1 MSMTIEPMARR
12 RLCEADR
19 FRLLREAAETVFLRD
34 GYAAAHMDDV
44 AQLAGMS
51 KRTLYQHFPSKA
63 ALFEAV
69 MQDGLC
75 PIIMDVAME
84 DEPDLHTALRGMLV
98 SLTRHLFQPRQVA
111 IFRLII
117 GEVKHAP
124 ELASAFHQAGP
135 GKGATALERRLAAEM
150 AQGRL
155 AITDPREGARMLFGM
170 AIGAAHMFLLLGLQG
185 PPDDAELESRA
196 NTAVRIFLEGARLVQ
211 AGAAAP

>member
-1 MSMTIEPMARR
+1 MSAVIDTPARR
-12 RLCEADR
+12 RLGEADR
-19 FRLLREAAETVFLRD
+19 TSLLREAAETVFLRD

-69 MQDGLC
+69 MQDCLC
-75 PIIMDVAME
+75 PIIMDAALE
-84 DEPDLHTALRGMLV
+84 NEPDLATALRGMLV

-117 GEVKHAP
+117 GEVKGSP
-124 ELASAFHQAGP
+124 ELADAFHQAGP

-150 AQGRL
+150 ADGRL
-155 AITDPREGARMLFGM
+155 TADDPREAARMLFGM

-185 PPDDAELESRA
+185 PPDDTELEDRA
-196 NTAVRIFLEGARLVQ
+196 DTAVRVFLDGARAKVH
-211 AGAAAP
+211 GAPLP